1 MKKKFLTGM
10 LLGTL
15 ALSATPFVVGC
26 SDDDDISRLEE
37 QMATNQNTATVDKN
51 ELLNLINETKA
62 ALEEQLELAVSGK
75 ADSQEVIDLQAKV
88 TALTEQLN
96 AASEGAAEQITS
108 LIEQINGLVAD
119 VNKVSGDLDAQKVEL
134 EGEIAAVKEALDK
147 ANADNSASTQDLK
160 DQLAS
165 LKDELAKLNEQVGG
179 VDGALDAQ
187 KQELQNQIA
196 AVEKEL
202 GDAVA
207 VNSEKIATMTEDLTD
222 LQNELKNVN
231 TLIEKNGESIADL
244 TLKIENLEGLTA
256 KVEALE
262 SSSEGYASDINEINT
277 TLQSIVSGNATI
289 EQELRGKID
298 ALSQQMSSLVAESD
312 FSALAERVTALETY
326 KNGVLQTALNGK
338 ADADDLS
345 AALLR
350 ITTLEGN
357 MGSYDLSAIDAEIE
371 QLKSNYNN
379 IISMINAQ
387 IQSFMYIPAS
397 ADRTVD
403 FSYLLLDIH
412 EAEVE
417 EGEDPYADG
426 TYKQLASPVKKELRF
441 RVSPAA
447 AAADFADNYTVS
459 FEKYQQRSIDD
470 DVFAIE
476 LESADATTGIVTFS
490 VTVANPESLTDGT
503 TAWSSCLFV
512 RSAESDS
519 VMTDLSSD
527 FFTLT
532 AEIEKIEGIYANSES
547 NVSGELVVEDAESI
561 SYPLILCDNDGAF
574 SSYENLLDS
583 YDIAYSVAYK
593 LVSDNADFFT
603 FTTEGNAASIA
614 VAQPLNSASYD
625 KTAHIEATLT
635 VTAEGKNYDFV
646 TTYQT
651 VTLVA
656 KTVFEGTLAP
666 ISFKFEEGLDKT
678 FSIDEIA
685 ECVGIDKALL
695 TTDNFTQE
703 ALSGVTGLTATWSAE
718 GIKLE
723 VAENTGITL
732 PEGNIVTITLNG
744 QSGQSGKTIT
754 LDVTI
759 DQVMPAM
766 HTFLTKEDDFGTQIL
781 YNYDDT
787 EGWSASLDI
796 KDFFNDTQNA
806 DTLEKYYGAGAFTID
821 YTVAVI
827 GEDEEG
833 DETVTT
839 VSDGGTQA
847 GVSLSDGVI
856 TIDND
861 AYAGNVIRVTAEADL
876 TSTGAEIATPKVI
889 EFTVQPIATRW
900 SQAGAPA
907 TLGKGESID
916 LAKGLML
923 STTVGAKLDALN
935 GVVDEITLWKDGAD
949 YTTAND
955 ATSGS
960 AEENALAT
968 AFGTS
973 KNLTTVYGVD
983 NFTVSYE
990 IVEGDAYVT
999 LSGSTITMKDLETAP
1014 NKDVTIKAEITIA
1027 PTLWGVS
1034 GMPANGT
1041 TTVTFTIPQAEWSK

>member
-147 ANADNSASTQDLK
+147 ANADNSASTQELK

-326 KNGVLQTALNGK
+326 KNEVLQTALNGK
-338 ADADDLS
+338 ADASDLS
-345 AALLR
+345 AALSR
-350 ITTLEGN
+350 ISTLEQN

-371 QLKSNYNN
+371 QLKSDYNN
-379 IISMINAQ
+379 IIGMINAQ

-417 EGEDPYADG
+417 EGAPYTDG

-490 VTVANPESLTDGT
+490 ITVANPESLTDGT

-547 NVSGELVVEDAESI
+547 NVSGKKLVVEDAESI

-574 SSYENLLDS
+574 SSDENLLDS

-593 LVSDNADFFT
+593 FVSEDDDFFT

-614 VAQPLNSASYD
+614 VAQPLNSASYT

-695 TTDNFTQE
+695 TTENFAQE
-703 ALSGVTGLTATWSAE
+703 ALTGVTGLTATWSAD

-723 VAENTGITL
+723 VSENTGITL
-732 PEGNIVTITLNG
+732 PEGDIVTITLNG
-744 QSGQSGKTIT
+744 QNGQSGKTIT

-787 EGWSASLDI
+787 DWSASLDI

-806 DTLEKYYGAGAFTID
+806 DTLKKYYGDGAFTIE

-833 DETVTT
+833 DETVTIVNNSAT
-839 VSDGGTQA
+839 EA

-861 AYAGNVIRVTAEADL
+861 AYAGNVIRVTAEATL

-900 SQAGAPA
+900 SQAGTPA

-949 YTTAND
+949 YTTAGN

-968 AFGTS
+968 AFGTG

-999 LSGSTITMKDLETAP
+999 RTGSIITMKDLDTAP
-1014 NKDVTIKAEITIA
+1014 NKDVTIKAKITIT

>member
-1 MKKKFLTGM
+1 M

-202 GDAVA
+202 GDAIA

-262 SSSEGYASDINEINT
+262 SSSESYASDITEINN
-277 TLQSIVSGNATI
+277 TLQSVVTGNATI
-289 EQELRGKID
+289 EQELRGQIE

-326 KNGVLQTALNGK
+326 KNEALQTALNGK
-338 ADADDLS
+338 AEADDLS
-345 AALLR
+345 AALVR
-350 ITTLEGN
+350 ISTLEQN
-357 MGSYDLSAIDAEIE
+357 MGSGDLSEIDAEIE
-371 QLKSNYNN
+371 QLKSDYNN
-379 IISMINAQ
+379 MIGMINAQ

-397 ADRTVD
+397 IDRTVD
-403 FSYLLLDIH
+403 FSYLLVDIH
-412 EAEVE
+412 DAAAED
-417 EGEDPYADG
+417 GEDPYADG

-447 AAADFADNYTVS
+447 AAANFADNYTVS

-470 DVFAIE
+470 DVFSIE
-476 LESADATTGIVTFS
+476 LVSADAATGIVTFS
-490 VTVANPESLTDGT
+490 ATVANPQSLTDGT

-532 AEIEKIEGIYANSES
+532 AEKEKIEGVYANSES
-547 NVSGELVVEDAESI
+547 NVSGKELVVEDAESL
-561 SYPLILCDNDGAF
+561 SYPLILCDNNGAF
-574 SSYENLLDS
+574 SSDENLLDS
-583 YDIAYSVAYK
+583 YDIAYSIAYK
-593 LVSDNADFFT
+593 LVSADAGFFK
-603 FTTEGNAASIA
+603 FTTEDDIATIA
-614 VAQPLNSASYD
+614 VAQPLNSASYT

-646 TTYQT
+646 TTYEI

-656 KTVFEGTLAP
+656 KNTFKGTLAP

-678 FSIDEIA
+678 FTIDEIA
-685 ECVGIDKALL
+685 ECAGMDKALL
-695 TTDNFTQE
+695 TTENFTQE

-723 VAENTGITL
+723 VAKNTGISL
-732 PEGNIVTITLNG
+732 PEGNKVTITLNG

-754 LDVTI
+754 LDVTV

-766 HTFLTKEDDFGTQIL
+766 HTFLTKEDNFGTQIL
-781 YNYDDT
+781 YSYDNTD
-787 EGWSASLDI
+787 WSASLDI

-806 DTLEKYYGAGAFTID
+806 DSLKKYYGDGAYTID

-827 GEDEEG
+827 GENKEGEE
-833 DETVTT
+833 TATT
-839 VSDGGTQA
+839 VSDGNTKS
-847 GVSLSDGVI
+847 GVSLNNDVI

-861 AYAGNVIRVTAEADL
+861 AYAGHVIRVTAKATL
-876 TSTGAEIATPKVI
+876 NSTSAEIATPKAI

-900 SQAGAPA
+900 SQTGTPA

-935 GVVDEITLWKDGAD
+935 GAVDEITLWKDGAD
-949 YTTAND
+949 YTTVSD

-960 AEENALAT
+960 AEENALAS
-968 AFGTS
+968 AFGTG
-973 KNLTTVYGVD
+973 KNLTTVYGIED
-983 NFTVSYE
+983 FTVSYK

-1014 NKDVTIKAEITIA
+1014 NKDVTIKAEITVV

>member
-1 MKKKFLTGM
+1 M

-147 ANADNSASTQDLK
+147 ANADNSASTQDVK

-326 KNGVLQTALNGK
+326 KNEVLQTALNGK
-338 ADADDLS
+338 ADASDLS
-345 AALLR
+345 AALSR
-350 ITTLEGN
+350 ISTLEQN

-371 QLKSNYNN
+371 QLKSDYNN
-379 IISMINAQ
+379 IIGMINAQ

-412 EAEVE
+412 NAEVE
-417 EGEDPYADG
+417 EGDPYTDG

-476 LESADATTGIVTFS
+476 LESADAATGIVTFS
-490 VTVANPESLTDGT
+490 ITVANPN
-503 TAWSSCLFV
+503 
-512 RSAESDS
+512 R
-519 VMTDLSSD
+519 
-527 FFTLT
+527 
-532 AEIEKIEGIYANSES
+532 
-547 NVSGELVVEDAESI
+547 
-561 SYPLILCDNDGAF
+561 
-574 SSYENLLDS
+574 
-583 YDIAYSVAYK
+583 
-593 LVSDNADFFT
+593 
-603 FTTEGNAASIA
+603 
-614 VAQPLNSASYD
+614 
-625 KTAHIEATLT
+625 
-635 VTAEGKNYDFV
+635 
-646 TTYQT
+646 
-651 VTLVA
+651 
-656 KTVFEGTLAP
+656 
-666 ISFKFEEGLDKT
+666 
-678 FSIDEIA
+678 
-685 ECVGIDKALL
+685 
-695 TTDNFTQE
+695 
-703 ALSGVTGLTATWSAE
+703 
-718 GIKLE
+718 
-723 VAENTGITL
+723 
-732 PEGNIVTITLNG
+732 
-744 QSGQSGKTIT
+744 
-754 LDVTI
+754 
-759 DQVMPAM
+759 
-766 HTFLTKEDDFGTQIL
+766 
-781 YNYDDT
+781 
-787 EGWSASLDI
+787 
-796 KDFFNDTQNA
+796 
-806 DTLEKYYGAGAFTID
+806 
-821 YTVAVI
+821 
-827 GEDEEG
+827 
-833 DETVTT
+833 
-839 VSDGGTQA
+839 
-847 GVSLSDGVI
+847 
-856 TIDND
+856 
-861 AYAGNVIRVTAEADL
+861 
-876 TSTGAEIATPKVI
+876 
-889 EFTVQPIATRW
+889 
-900 SQAGAPA
+900 
-907 TLGKGESID
+907 
-916 LAKGLML
+916 
-923 STTVGAKLDALN
+923 
-935 GVVDEITLWKDGAD
+935 
-949 YTTAND
+949 
-955 ATSGS
+955 
-960 AEENALAT
+960 
-968 AFGTS
+968 
-973 KNLTTVYGVD
+973 
-983 NFTVSYE
+983 
-990 IVEGDAYVT
+990 
-999 LSGSTITMKDLETAP
+999 
-1014 NKDVTIKAEITIA
+1014 
-1027 PTLWGVS
+1027 
-1034 GMPANGT
+1034 
-1041 TTVTFTIPQAEWSK
+1041 